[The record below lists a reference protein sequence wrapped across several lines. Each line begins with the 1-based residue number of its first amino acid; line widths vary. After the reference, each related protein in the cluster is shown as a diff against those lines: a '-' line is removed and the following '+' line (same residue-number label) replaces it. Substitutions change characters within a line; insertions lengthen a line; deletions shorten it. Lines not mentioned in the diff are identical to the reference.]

1 MQSLNPTQNFFYSK
15 YKMYFEAITQK
26 TPINADA
33 LLAISFDLVG
43 SNNKL
48 QKANN
53 FFAIARGDKYNSYTT
68 PFDGIQAGID
78 LFVNN
83 PKFAALKIGTL
94 KANAVKQY
102 ERLKQII

>member
-15 YKMYFEAITQK
+15 YKMYFEALTKK

-43 SNNKL
+43 SNPKL

-68 PFDGIQAGID
+68 PFEGIQAGID
-78 LFVNN
+78 FFVNN
-83 PKFAALKIGTL
+83 PNFVNLKVGTL
-94 KANAVKQY
+94 KANSVKQY
-102 ERLKQII
+102 ERLKQFI

>member
-15 YKMYFEAITQK
+15 YKMYFDATTQK
-26 TPINADA
+26 SAINADA

-43 SNNKL
+43 SKPKL

-68 PFDGIQAGID
+68 PFEGIQAGVD
-78 LFVNN
+78 FFTNN

-102 ERLKQII
+102 ERLKTLI